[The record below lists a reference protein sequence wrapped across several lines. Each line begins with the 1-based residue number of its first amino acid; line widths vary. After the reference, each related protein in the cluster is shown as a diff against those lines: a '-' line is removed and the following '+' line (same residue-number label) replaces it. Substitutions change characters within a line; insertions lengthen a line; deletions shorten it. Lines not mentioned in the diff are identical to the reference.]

1 MKMESSSVKNP
12 SIFKTAPRNN
22 RREEAGR
29 NTLLLF
35 RDKFPGRYQTVVHTI
50 LSNLC
55 VVIFTAALFLSG
67 SYLFFTQLAEYG
79 W

>member
-1 MKMESSSVKNP
+1 MKMESSSLKNP
-12 SIFKTAPRNN
+12 GIFKTASRNN
-22 RREEAGR
+22 WKEETDR
-29 NTLLLF
+29 NALMF
-35 RDKFPGRYQTVVHTI
+35 FGEKIPGRYQTVVHTI
-50 LSNLC
+50 LSNLW